1 MNDELLTAIQEG
13 WVDANDLTKPMG
25 EARIAFLLRTLILDY
40 KGRIPRDLE
49 KAIFEIVR
57 ASYLVLEGYQG
68 LFKKKASIRN

>member
-1 MNDELLTAIQEG
+1 
-13 WVDANDLTKPMG
+13 MG